1 MTLISPYTFISPD
14 GSERVSTSMNMSN
27 LSEFA
32 SVLNVLTTQYALGDV
47 DNFAGTNSYPAVVMT
62 EPLVTEVGNT
72 DDPQAEENFMTSIVG
87 ALGNNAGISFRS
99 LTNRG
104 IRQTT
109 LFKARVVGYPGRP
122 GPDDCIPLPDNLN
135 IEDPVTR
142 SRLRQ
147 HKTFYWWK
155 SPEEEVPTLAIG
167 DVVMVTFENR
177 DTFDNGYATH
187 VIEKTETPGAI
198 AGDLVNIAADSM
210 SGYDLRAL
218 FSNGSAAQILAAG
231 DSGPSAV
238 AASAEALELVQP
250 IVDDLCRW
258 TGPYPLKDGSRT
270 DISAV
275 FIQGVP
281 VKESEAGPLVLL
293 LQGMQRDGITPPRF
307 NSGFRP
313 MFANTVRAGGS
324 PIGQISTSD
333 MQGNVTGETTPANC
347 KDWDGRSP
355 SRANE
360 GMKSQELLMWR
371 NCNPDRG
378 KRGMTG
384 YPEYFT
390 GRAADSA
397 GTTGPN
403 ACSPLTSRPSSTS
416 PHGTG
421 RAIDINVGSRG
432 GINDIGDAY
441 MWLINNAWR
450 YGFVRTVRSERWHW
464 EYRPGT
470 SMFRFVAKDHSTW
483 NSYFTT
489 AARAAASVPTS
500 VAATSPVLT
509 QEDVI
514 ASTGDL

>member
-1 MTLISPYTFISPD
+1 MTLISPYTSISPD
-14 GSERVSTSMNMSN
+14 GSERASTSMNMSN

-275 FIQGVP
+275 LIQGVP